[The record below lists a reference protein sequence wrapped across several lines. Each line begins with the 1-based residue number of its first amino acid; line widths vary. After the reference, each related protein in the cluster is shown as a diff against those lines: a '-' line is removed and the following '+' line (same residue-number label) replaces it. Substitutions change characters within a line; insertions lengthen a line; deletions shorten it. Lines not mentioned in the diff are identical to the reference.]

1 MLAGFKLN
9 SEIRSFK
16 RNRLTRAALVILVLM
31 PLLYSALYLWAFWNP
46 FGNLNALPVALVN
59 SDKGTSVDGKE
70 LRAGDKVIEGLKE
83 NDQISWIETDSE
95 DARRGVESGEYY
107 FSLELPESFSDA
119 VASPTSGKPE
129 KANLIST
136 YNDANGYLSTMIG
149 QNVMREVLNVVGDK
163 ISAEA
168 VDKVLLGIVDAGS
181 GMQRAAI
188 GAGKL
193 ADGTAQLKDGS
204 VQLNDGAE
212 KLANGL
218 ATAKDGSGKLRN
230 GAVELDD
237 GIAKLHQGAGTLSD
251 GTTELSDKVNAAAE
265 KINGQAGKL
274 NQLEGGVD
282 KLGDGASRLNDG
294 VQQLNTKLG
303 GVTKA
308 QGDHARNLRDISRN
322 LRGSGMPAAITAAN
336 ELDKVALALE
346 TQGIGPKSQ
355 NATDL
360 KRLADGS
367 AQLSYQLNDP
377 NAPLRKGVGELSGLP
392 AQFKQLQD
400 GVNKINNGAHKLD
413 DKLGEAS
420 AGATKL
426 KNGVIK
432 LDDGNTKLKDGAD
445 KLKDGTAKA
454 KDGTAKLNNG
464 ATELRDKLS
473 EGSKKVPQWDEGQR
487 LAASS
492 TIGGPVQMK
501 ADNDSGTH
509 TFGAGMAPFFFSMS
523 LFIGGI
529 MVYVMIK
536 PLQARTVNSGM
547 HSWRAALSGFLPTG
561 IIAILQA
568 AVVVAVTIWGVG
580 MDTANVPGLFLFAAL
595 VALVWMLMNQMLI
608 AFLGPGPGRVTALAM
623 LMLMILASGGLY
635 PVETQNKFFQFLH
648 PFDPMTYAVNGFR
661 QLIYG
666 FYDERLPI
674 AVGVL
679 CLVGLGCFLVTTLS
693 ARSQQMWTMKRLH
706 PVLNA

>member
-107 FSLELPESFSDA
+107 FSLELPENFSDA

-274 NQLEGGVD
+274 NQLEGGVN

-501 ADNDSGTH
+501 ADNNSGTH

>member
-70 LRAGDKVIEGLKE
+70 LRAGDMVIEGLKE

-107 FSLELPESFSDA
+107 FSLELPENFSDA

>member
-107 FSLELPESFSDA
+107 FSLELPENFSDA

-181 GMQRAAI
+181 GIQRAAI

-322 LRGSGMPAAITAAN
+322 LRGSGLPAAITAAN

-454 KDGTAKLNNG
+454 KDGTAQLNNG

-501 ADNDSGTH
+501 ADNNSGTH

>member
-107 FSLELPESFSDA
+107 FSLELPENFSDA

-322 LRGSGMPAAITAAN
+322 LRGSGLPAAITAAN

-473 EGSKKVPQWDEGQR
+473 DGSKKVPQWDEGQR

-501 ADNDSGTH
+501 ADNNSGTH

-580 MDTANVPGLFLFAAL
+580 MDTANVPGLFLFL
-595 VALVWMLMNQMLI
+595 SLI
-608 AFLGPGPGRVTALAM
+608 H
-623 LMLMILASGGLY
+623 I
-635 PVETQNKFFQFLH
+635 
-648 PFDPMTYAVNGFR
+648 
-661 QLIYG
+661 
-666 FYDERLPI
+666 
-674 AVGVL
+674 
-679 CLVGLGCFLVTTLS
+679 
-693 ARSQQMWTMKRLH
+693 
-706 PVLNA
+706 

>member
-107 FSLELPESFSDA
+107 FSLELPENFSDA

-322 LRGSGMPAAITAAN
+322 LRGSGLPAAITAAN

-473 EGSKKVPQWDEGQR
+473 DGSKKVPQWDEGQR

-501 ADNDSGTH
+501 ADNNSGTH

>member
-107 FSLELPESFSDA
+107 FSLELPENFSDA

-181 GMQRAAI
+181 GIQRAAI

-322 LRGSGMPAAITAAN
+322 LRGSGLPAAITAAN

-360 KRLADGS
+360 KRLTDGS

>member
-107 FSLELPESFSDA
+107 FSLELPENFSDA

-149 QNVMREVLNVVGDK
+149 QNVMREVLNVVGDR

>member
-107 FSLELPESFSDA
+107 FSLELPENFSDA

-336 ELDKVALALE
+336 ELDNVALALE

>member
-107 FSLELPESFSDA
+107 FSLELPENFSDA

-580 MDTANVPGLFLFAAL
+580 MDTASVPGLFLFAAL

>member
-95 DARRGVESGEYY
+95 DARQGVESGEYY
-107 FSLELPESFSDA
+107 FSLELPENFSDA

-322 LRGSGMPAAITAAN
+322 LRGSGLPAAIGAAN

-445 KLKDGTAKA
+445 KLKDGTSKA

>member
-107 FSLELPESFSDA
+107 FSLELPENFSDA

-473 EGSKKVPQWDEGQR
+473 DGSKKVPQWDEGQR

-501 ADNDSGTH
+501 ADNNSGTH

>member
-107 FSLELPESFSDA
+107 FSLELPENFSDA

-193 ADGTAQLKDGS
+193 ADGTAELKDGS
-204 VQLNDGAE
+204 IQLDDGAN

>member
-107 FSLELPESFSDA
+107 FSLELPENFSDA

>member
-16 RNRLTRAALVILVLM
+16 RNKLTRAALVILVLM

-46 FGNLNALPVALVN
+46 FGNLNSLPVALVN
-59 SDKGTSVDGKE
+59 SDKGTNVDGKE
-70 LRAGDKVIEGLKE
+70 LRAGDQVIQGLKD
-83 NDQISWIETDSE
+83 NDQISWIETDAE
-95 DARRGVESGEYY
+95 DARKGVESGQYY
-107 FSLELPESFSDA
+107 FSLELPENFSEA
-119 VASPTSGKPE
+119 VASPTSDSPE

-149 QNVMREVLNVVGDK
+149 QNVMREVVSVVGDK

-168 VDKVLLGIVDAGS
+168 VDKVLVGIVDAGS

-322 LRGSGMPAAITAAN
+322 LRGSGLPAAITAAN

>member
-16 RNRLTRAALVILVLM
+16 RNKLTRAALVILVLM

-46 FGNLNALPVALVN
+46 FGNLNSLPVALVN
-59 SDKGTSVDGKE
+59 SDKGTNVDGKE
-70 LRAGDKVIEGLKE
+70 LRAGDQVIQGLKD
-83 NDQISWIETDSE
+83 NDQISWIETDAE
-95 DARRGVESGEYY
+95 DARKGVESGQYY
-107 FSLELPESFSDA
+107 FSLELPENFSEA
-119 VASPTSGKPE
+119 VASPTSDSPE

-149 QNVMREVLNVVGDK
+149 QNVMREVVSVVGDK

-168 VDKVLLGIVDAGS
+168 VDKVLVGIVDAGS
-181 GMQRAAI
+181 GMQKAAI

>member
-107 FSLELPESFSDA
+107 FSLELPENFSDA

-322 LRGSGMPAAITAAN
+322 LRGSGLPAAITAAN

-501 ADNDSGTH
+501 ADNNSGTH

>member
-107 FSLELPESFSDA
+107 FSLELPENFSDA

-322 LRGSGMPAAITAAN
+322 LRGSGLPAAITAAN

-454 KDGTAKLNNG
+454 KDGTVKLNNG

-648 PFDPMTYAVNGFR
+648 PLDPMTYAVNGFR

-693 ARSQQMWTMKRLH
+693 ARNQQMWTMKRLH

>member
-1 MLAGFKLN
+1 MLAGFKIN

-107 FSLELPESFSDA
+107 FSLELPENFSDA

-322 LRGSGMPAAITAAN
+322 LRGSGLPAAITAAN

-454 KDGTAKLNNG
+454 KDGTVKLNNG

-648 PFDPMTYAVNGFR
+648 PLDPMTYAVNGFR

-693 ARSQQMWTMKRLH
+693 ARSQQIWTMKRLH

>member
-107 FSLELPESFSDA
+107 FSLELPENFSDA

-322 LRGSGMPAAITAAN
+322 LRGSGLPAAITAAN

-580 MDTANVPGLFLFAAL
+580 MDTANVPGLFLFTAL

-648 PFDPMTYAVNGFR
+648 PLDPMTYAVNGFR

-693 ARSQQMWTMKRLH
+693 ARNQQMWTMKRLH

>member
-107 FSLELPESFSDA
+107 FSLELPENFSDA

-322 LRGSGMPAAITAAN
+322 LRGSGLPAAITAAN

-473 EGSKKVPQWDEGQR
+473 DGSKKVPQWDEGQR

>member
-107 FSLELPESFSDA
+107 FSLELPENFSDA

-501 ADNDSGTH
+501 ADNNSGTH